1 MKLPWRTSALK
12 TSSDPSGSIFIDD
25 MDANRR
31 VDKLLDKR
39 SKIDKE
45 IYQIQSE
52 CNHKTKTLRMLP
64 EGSFHE
70 VRWVCEDCRKKLGWP
85 QKHELDVFMG
95 RSGRKPIGLE

>member
-1 MKLPWRTSALK
+1 MNSPFSISVSK
-12 TSSDPSGSIFIDD
+12 TSSVPSGSIFIDD

-31 VDKLLDKR
+31 VDKLLDNR

-95 RSGRKPIGLE
+95 TENLKPRRLQ